1 MMAEVMRRSI
11 LGLGFAAII
20 TFIVLTVLMVQDVEV
35 PVSIIWKNM
44 LGSMIMGIYFGGA
57 SFIFDLEEWS
67 PLKRTILHF
76 FISIFVW
83 IPLAMWI
90 GWVPL
95 KISSILIGIG
105 TFILT
110 YVVFWYVFYLYFK
123 RIEEEMNHT
132 VKR

>member
-1 MMAEVMRRSI
+1 MMAEVMRRSM

-44 LGSMIMGIYFGGA
+44 LGSMIMGLCFGGA